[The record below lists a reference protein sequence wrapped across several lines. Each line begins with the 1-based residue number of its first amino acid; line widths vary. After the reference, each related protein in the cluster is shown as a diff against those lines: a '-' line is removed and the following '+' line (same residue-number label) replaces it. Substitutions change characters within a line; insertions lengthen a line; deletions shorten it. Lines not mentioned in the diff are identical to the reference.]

1 MQKKDVVI
9 NLVVSAVTQIITL
22 ALGLVLPRLI
32 LLTWGSEYN
41 GLLSSVTN
49 IMSYLAL
56 LEAGLNT
63 AMLQALYK
71 TVGQNDREQTSIV
84 VRTAQRYYY
93 KISIVYAAMVV
104 GIAFLYPLVVETA
117 ISYWEIVAIIVLQG
131 LVGVINFAFR
141 AAYQQLLNAEGKYYV
156 ISLITFLTTVLTYT
170 AKIAAIKI
178 FDSVII
184 MQVMSVFVILVQVAI
199 YATYFNQHYKWINK
213 NAQCDESLIGRQK
226 ISNNHCAK

>member
-1 MQKKDVVI
+1 MDFEVKMQKKDVVI

-156 ISLITFLTTVLTYT
+156 ISLSI
-170 AKIAAIKI
+170 
-178 FDSVII
+178 
-184 MQVMSVFVILVQVAI
+184 QP
-199 YATYFNQHYKWINK
+199 
-213 NAQCDESLIGRQK
+213 
-226 ISNNHCAK
+226 